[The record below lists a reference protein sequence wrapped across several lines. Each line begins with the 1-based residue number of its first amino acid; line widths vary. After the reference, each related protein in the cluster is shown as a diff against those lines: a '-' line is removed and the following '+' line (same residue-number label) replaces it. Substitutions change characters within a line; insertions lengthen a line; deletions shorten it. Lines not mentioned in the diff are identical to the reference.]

1 MAMFQIFQ
9 LIIQFTGVQTFL
21 KKCQIILREAA
32 AGQRLIDGTIFG
44 ASASDHNY
52 CK

>member
-1 MAMFQIFQ
+1 MSK
-9 LIIQFTGVQTFL
+9 LFL
-21 KKCQIILREAA
+21 KNCQIILRKAA

-52 CK
+52 CKYRDQKSISQKKKV